1 MFVVFADLALALE
14 YETLGLLFR
23 VVVLL
28 VFIVLLLFVATLGLL
43 RETPFLEICGLV
55 EDLLK
60 ALDLEVL
67 LLTPAVLLRLI
78 FELFE
83 IVLLLVEV
91 DLLSVETVLALR
103 LIELLSIL
111 FDVFLLPYDVLYLF
125 P

>member
-1 MFVVFADLALALE
+1 M
-14 YETLGLLFR
+14 
-23 VVVLL
+23 
-28 VFIVLLLFVATLGLL
+28 LLLFVATLGLL